1 MKFDNRDNYIKLG
14 LKISYYRKLKG
25 LTQEQLAEILDMST
39 AFIGKIEAPNIVK
52 AVSLDTLFEIA
63 RILGIPLRISFF
75 FLNED

>member
-1 MKFDNRDNYIKLG
+1 M
-14 LKISYYRKLKG
+14 KG

-63 RILGIPLRISFF
+63 RILGIPAYKLLFF
-75 FLNED
+75 EED

>member
-1 MKFDNRDNYIKLG
+1 MKFDNRNNYIKLG

-63 RILGIPLRISFF
+63 RILGIPAYKLLFF
-75 FLNED
+75 EED